1 MALARDEPYILTPID
16 NILPRYYV
24 SKLFFFPS
32 SQTVATT
39 DTIEALKG
47 GLEKTVQIFPLLTGT
62 VHEIQ
67 PATFQEQRGRLCVSS
82 PWHTMSEIFSVED
95 LTNNPALDHADLR
108 AAGFPIHKLDAA
120 TLLPQYTQ
128 SGPDARR
135 VMLVKVNKIKG
146 GLIMVHSLS
155 HGFMDGGG
163 MAVVVKIWAAFCRG
177 EDGARYLTRE
187 VTDRSR
193 LMHGIMGSKV
203 ADFPELTHAPRASL
217 TQTATEGKEQEVQ
230 YDTFF
235 FSREKLAELKTMAS
249 ITESHS
255 KSNGWISTSD
265 ALCAL
270 LTLCIKGTLPE
281 PSRLTLG
288 LAMDFRSYL
297 DPPLPAD
304 YIGNAVHML
313 RIPLPRSEEEDDQRS
328 IATTAHLVRQ
338 KIQTINGDYILRVIG
353 ALNSDSV
360 PDISN
365 VFHTRLLCPHEGQ
378 FLTITSWAKQAFY
391 ELDWGPA
398 VGTRI
403 ERVRVCKFQ
412 YPNLVLIAPMLKGSG
427 FSEDEEGGL
436 EVIFG
441 LDGVAMGRLKEDG
454 LFKWFARWGGKVSD

>member
-1 MALARDEPYILTPID
+1 MALDRDKPYILTPID

-24 SKLFFFPS
+24 SKLFLFPS
-32 SQTVATT
+32 SQSVATT
-39 DTIEALKG
+39 DTIEALKD
-47 GLEKTVQIFPLLTGT
+47 GLEKTVQALPLLAGT

-67 PATFQEQRGRLCVSS
+67 PATDQEQRGRLCVLP
-82 PWHTMSEIFSVED
+82 PWHKMSDMFSVED
-95 LTNNPALDHADLR
+95 LTNNRALDYSDLR

-120 TLLPQYTQ
+120 TLLPQETQ
-128 SGPDARR
+128 LGPNARC

-146 GLIMVHSLS
+146 GLIVVHSLS

-163 MAVVVKIWAAFCRG
+163 MAVVVKVWAAFCRG

-187 VTDRSR
+187 VMDRSQ
-193 LMHGIMGSKV
+193 LMHGTMGSKV
-203 ADFPELTHAPRASL
+203 ADFPELTHTPRAPL
-217 TQTATEGKEQEVQ
+217 AQTATLGKKQAVQ
-230 YDTFF
+230 YETFF

-249 ITESHS
+249 ITESQS
-255 KSNGWISTSD
+255 KSNDWVSTSD

-270 LTLCIKGTLPE
+270 LTLCIKDTLPK
-281 PSRLTLG
+281 SIRLTLG
-288 LAMDFRSYL
+288 LAMDFRSCL

-313 RIPLPRSEEEDDQRS
+313 RIPLPQSEEDDDQRS
-328 IATTAHLVRQ
+328 IARTAHLIRR
-338 KIQTINGDYILRVIG
+338 KIQTIDSDYIRRVIG
-353 ALNSDSV
+353 ALNSHSV
-360 PDISN
+360 PDISK
-365 VFHTRLLCPHEGQ
+365 VFHTRLCPNEGQ

-412 YPNLVLIAPMLKGSG
+412 YPNLVLIAPMLKGPG
-427 FSEDEEGGL
+427 FGDDEEGGV

-441 LDGVAMGRLKEDG
+441 LEGVAMSRLKEDG
-454 LFKWFARWGGKVSD
+454 LFKRFARWDGKLSD